1 MEEQETIW
9 SHVGG
14 GGGYISDVGIDICVD
29 KENIYK
35 L

>member
-9 SHVGG
+9 FHVGG
-14 GGGYISDVGIDICVD
+14 GGDISDVGIDICVD

>member
-9 SHVGG
+9 SHV